1 MKATSILSFLV
12 ALSLT
17 PAFAAPQPDLVAK
30 VAAGEIKEA
39 RASWWGFEPQD
50 STRFL
55 QAAIDSRVP
64 RLIVDRMSSPWV
76 VKPLRGVSNQELFFE
91 PGAVV
96 EAKRGEYQSPGDCL
110 LTFRACE
117 NIRLVGPGATL
128 RMQHADYMKPPYR
141 KSEWRHALNLLSC
154 RNVLVEGLVLAS
166 SGGDGIYVGSTGGEL
181 PRCVDVVIRD
191 VTCRDNHRQ
200 GISVITADNLLIENT
215 LLCDT
220 HGTPPAAG
228 IDFEPNHPNEC
239 LRNCVMRNCRAENNE
254 GCGYTAWTGH
264 LTATSTPV
272 DIRFENCT
280 STGNRH
286 AASFAWNSRS
296 GRDVGGCVTLRN
308 CRFGKARSPQT
319 VDFRVNNRGTLKYDI
334 ADCSFVQTNAAGA
347 EVIVRMDT
355 AWCKANIAS
364 EADADI
370 ELLPTP
376 CDLAKARVAD
386 LKPGQ
391 QVRLQPIKLRHSG
404 TYLVYADRART
415 LRFAG
420 HQIRVGRYQPATKPI
435 RVFGPNGKPVAQM
448 PLPGYDDTAF
458 SFAAPAPSFYRL
470 ELALGSGAFQLTT
483 ADAPIAIDAR
493 DCLPSLIASTGS
505 LWFDVPPRT
514 AKLVLFAHGDGVERV
529 HAQLADANGRIVW
542 DRDNISAW
550 AKFARDR
557 PAPGLWKLSISRP
570 SDGCFEDSGYSLA
583 GVPGFLFLSPD
594 KTWSFR

>member
-1 MKATSILSFLV
+1 MKTIAALSLLV

-17 PAFAAPQPDLVAK
+17 SALAAPRSDRVAK
-30 VAAGEIKEA
+30 VAAGELQEA
-39 RASWWGFEPQD
+39 RASWWGFDPAD

-64 RLIVDRMSSPWV
+64 RLIVDRMPSPWIV
-76 VKPLRGVSNQELFFE
+76 LPLRGVSNQELFLE

-96 EAKRGEYQSPGDCL
+96 EAKRGEYQSPNACL
-110 LTFRACE
+110 LTFKACE

-128 RMQHADYMKPPYR
+128 RMQHADYMKPPYK

-154 RNVLVEGLVLAS
+154 RNVLVEGLTIAS
-166 SGGDGIYVGSTGGEL
+166 SGGDGIYVGSTGGNL
-181 PRCVDVVIRD
+181 PRCVDVVIRN

-254 GCGYTAWTGH
+254 GCGYATWAGQ
-264 LTATSTPV
+264 LSATSTPV

-280 STGNRH
+280 STGNRL
-286 AASFAWNSRS
+286 AAFFAWNSRS
-296 GRDVGGCVTLRN
+296 GRDVGGRVTLRD
-308 CRFGKARSPQT
+308 CRFGKSLSPQT
-319 VDFRVNNRGTLKYDI
+319 IDFRENNRGTLKYDI
-334 ADCSFVQTNAAGA
+334 ADCSFVQTNAVGA
-347 EVIVRMDT
+347 EVTIPMDA
-355 AWCKANIAS
+355 AWCKANLVS

-376 CDLAKARVAD
+376 CDLAKARVVD
-386 LKPGQ
+386 LNPGQ
-391 QVRLQPIKLRHSG
+391 PAKLQPIKLRHSA
-404 TYLVYADRART
+404 TYLVFADRART
-415 LRFAG
+415 LRFTG
-420 HQIRVGRYQPATKPI
+420 RQTRVGRYRPATKPI
-435 RVFGPNGKPVAQM
+435 RVFGPNGKPVAKI

-458 SFAAPAPSFYRL
+458 SFAASAPGFYRL

-483 ADAPIAIDAR
+483 ADASVAIDAR
-493 DCLPSLIASTGS
+493 DCLPRLIASTGS
-505 LWFDVPPRT
+505 LWFDVPPET

-529 HAQLADANGRIVW
+529 HVQLADANGRAVW

-550 AKFARDR
+550 AKFAQDR
-557 PAPGLWKLSISRP
+557 PAPGLWKLSLSRP

-583 GVPGFLFLSPD
+583 GVPGFLFLTPD
-594 KTWSFR
+594 KTWIFR